1 MDKTDKMMDGFLLC
15 DYLEDNNEDYSG
27 IYVSSEDEADEE
39 LYYERQLEEVK
50 YQEQYENRCKNNP
63 ICNVCYKEEEEEKL
77 NEKELNQQDNELNQE
92 DNELNQEDNELNEK
106 DNELNEQDNELNEQD
121 NELNE
126 QEYNEYGLNI
136 DELNEQEYNEYG
148 LNIDEL
154 NEQELNQED
163 NELNQQDNELNEE
176 DNELNEQ
183 DNVLNEQVDNEFNEQ
198 VDNEFNEQVDNES
211 KEDTDEEDNEIEIQ
225 LEELKAL
232 IIQIEN
238 KIDIIESNNSNMIT
252 TNFFINKKKYNDNLQ
267 EISILKNKK
276 KDYEKSIEFI
286 YRLQISIKY
295 FQGH

>member
-106 DNELNEQDNELNEQD
+106 DNELNEQDNELNEQ
-121 NELNE
+121 
-126 QEYNEYGLNI
+126 EYNEYGLNI

-154 NEQELNQED
+154 NEQELNQ
-163 NELNQQDNELNEE
+163 QDNELNEE

-183 DNVLNEQVDNEFNEQ
+183 DNVLNEQ

>member
-92 DNELNQEDNELNEK
+92 DNELNEK
-106 DNELNEQDNELNEQD
+106 DNELNEQD

-176 DNELNEQ
+176 DNEL
-183 DNVLNEQVDNEFNEQ
+183 NEQ

>member
-154 NEQELNQED
+154 NEQELNQ
-163 NELNQQDNELNEE
+163 QDNELNEE

-183 DNVLNEQVDNEFNEQ
+183 DNVLNEQ

>member
-77 NEKELNQQDNELNQE
+77 NEKELNQQDNELN
-92 DNELNQEDNELNEK
+92 
-106 DNELNEQDNELNEQD
+106 
-121 NELNE
+121 
-126 QEYNEYGLNI
+126 
-136 DELNEQEYNEYG
+136 
-148 LNIDEL
+148 
-154 NEQELNQED
+154 
-163 NELNQQDNELNEE
+163 EE
-176 DNELNEQ
+176 DNEL
-183 DNVLNEQVDNEFNEQ
+183 NEQ

>member
-106 DNELNEQDNELNEQD
+106 DNELNEQDNELNEQ
-121 NELNE
+121 
-126 QEYNEYGLNI
+126 EYNEYGLNI

-176 DNELNEQ
+176 DNE
-183 DNVLNEQVDNEFNEQ
+183 LNEQVDNEFNEQ